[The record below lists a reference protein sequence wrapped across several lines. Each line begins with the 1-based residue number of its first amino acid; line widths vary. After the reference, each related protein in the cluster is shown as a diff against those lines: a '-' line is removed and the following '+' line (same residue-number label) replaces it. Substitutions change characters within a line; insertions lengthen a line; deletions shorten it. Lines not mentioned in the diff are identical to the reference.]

1 MTRPENPLRL
11 LRSVENISTQV
22 DGQVRPATARLE
34 AVRLLFDPDRLRLAR
49 QLTRMKKNEIAS
61 GASVTPAAIS
71 QYELGQSTPSPETLW
86 RLALT
91 LGVEVEFF
99 ARPDRT
105 PVQDASAAHFRS
117 LRATSQLERHQAVAY
132 GEVVWQVCEGL
143 GRWVRLPDVAVP
155 EYPVTS
161 SAELSEVEEAAA
173 KVREELGLGL
183 LPLPHVVRLAESRGI
198 VVVRTPDRV
207 SERVDA
213 FSHWISGRPLI
224 VLSSS
229 KNDAARSRFDAAH
242 ELGHLVMHTEA
253 HPGSAIAERQA
264 HLFASCFLAPPQVL
278 REQLPRRAD
287 WKALLPLKEHH
298 GMSLKSL
305 AFAAHRMG
313 LWSDA
318 VYQRAMRRYSGSG
331 WSQSE
336 PGDIGPAERPSMI
349 EKAAQLLKQ
358 NGVSTTELAAASD
371 LTEDLVLE
379 VIATGSDDTRPKPL
393 SVT

>member
-1 MTRPENPLRL
+1 VTRPDNPLRL
-11 LRSVENISTQV
+11 LRSVENTSADV
-22 DGQVRPATARLE
+22 NGHGRPATARLD
-34 AVRLLFDPDRLRLAR
+34 AVRLLFEPDRLRLAR

-61 GASVTPAAIS
+61 GAGVTPAAIS
-71 QYELGQSTPSPETLW
+71 QYELGQSTPSSETLW

-91 LGVEVEFF
+91 LGVEVQFF
-99 ARPDRT
+99 TRPAKT

-132 GEVVWQVCEGL
+132 SEVVWQVSEGL
-143 GRWVRLPDVAVP
+143 GRWVRLPDIAVP
-155 EYPVTS
+155 EHPVTT
-161 SAELSEVEEAAA
+161 SAEPKEVEEAAA
-173 KVREELGLGL
+173 AVREELGLGL
-183 LPLPHVVRLAESRGI
+183 LPVPHVVRLAESRGI
-198 VVVRTPDRV
+198 VVVRTPHRV

-242 ELGHLVMHTEA
+242 ELGHLVMHRDA

-264 HLFASCFLAPPQVL
+264 HLFASCFMAPPQVL
-278 REQLPRRAD
+278 RDQLPQRAD
-287 WKALLPLKEHH
+287 WKALMPLKQHH

-305 AFAAHRMG
+305 AFAAHRLG

-318 VYQRAMRRYSGSG
+318 VYQRAMRQYSGSG
-331 WSQSE
+331 WNQNE

-349 EKAAQLLKQ
+349 EKAGRLLIQ
-358 NGVSTTELAAASD
+358 NGVSTRDLASASG

-379 VIATGSDDTRPKPL
+379 VIETGSDNTQPRPL
-393 SVT
+393 LED

>member
-1 MTRPENPLRL
+1 
-11 LRSVENISTQV
+11 
-22 DGQVRPATARLE
+22 
-34 AVRLLFDPDRLRLAR
+34 
-49 QLTRMKKNEIAS
+49 MKKNEIAI

-71 QYELGQSTPSPETLW
+71 QYELGQSKPSPETLW
-86 RLALT
+86 QLALT

-99 ARPDRT
+99 IRPNRT

-117 LRATSQLERHQAVAY
+117 LRATSQMERHQAVAY
-132 GEVVWQVCEGL
+132 GEVVWQVSEGL

-155 EYPVTS
+155 DHPIATS
-161 SAELSEVEEAAA
+161 ANPEAIEEAAA
-173 KVREELGLGL
+173 QVREELDLGV
-183 LPLPHVVRLAESRGI
+183 LPVPHVVRLAESRGI

-207 SERVDA
+207 ADRVDA

-224 VLSSS
+224 VLNST

-242 ELGHLVMHTEA
+242 ELGHLVMHRDA

-278 REQLPRRAD
+278 RDQLPRKAD
-287 WKALLPLKEHH
+287 WKALLPLKQHH

-305 AFAAHRMG
+305 AFAAHRLG

-318 VYQRAMRRYSGSG
+318 VYQRAIRQYSGAG
-331 WSQSE
+331 WNQDE

-349 EKAAQLLKQ
+349 AKAVQLLEQ
-358 NGVSTTELAAASD
+358 NGVSASELAATSG

-379 VIATGSDDTRPKPL
+379 VIATGSDETRPEPL
-393 SVT
+393 FGV